1 MSLRYWGS
9 GMVHLWSVLSQ
20 GWGELGVRVRESVLC
35 LGFGSV
41 WIKVKDLALSKV
53 RSQSQ
58 VRVMD
63 RYLVGLWAGI
73 ILWTGLWIIW
83 SQSMVDYTV
92 WDYTQI

>member
-1 MSLRYWGS
+1 
-9 GMVHLWSVLSQ
+9 MVHLWSVLSQ
-20 GWGELGVRVRESVLC
+20 GWGELGVRVRESVLR